1 MSGGEVEEKA
11 GAKHPSQTGVFDVQR
26 GEENCSGYDNQVA
39 REGRGMCLA
48 KQAAGN
54 ETSDGQ
60 AAAGV
65 SDMGEQQREEVDSE
79 GRPSLGGRERG
90 QRCSVSTWTR
100 RWWQRLVRWGGV
112 RE

>member
-1 MSGGEVEEKA
+1 MEVKA

-26 GEENCSGYDNQVA
+26 GDRIAAGTTARSHARAEECS
-39 REGRGMCLA
+39 LA
-48 KQAAGN
+48 KQAARN

-79 GRPSLGGRERG
+79 GRPSLG
-90 QRCSVSTWTR
+90 R
-100 RWWQRLVRWGGV
+100 RAKV
-112 RE
+112 